1 MLYFFL
7 LLILFLLP
15 LERIDPKGMLPRPDC
30 APRRIPSKKTN
41 RDATKNGKMEATQ
54 QSEINNQTATVK
66 QSQVSTSSGANNR
79 EYTPDNKTGK
89 N

>member
-7 LLILFLLP
+7 LLILFLLL

-41 RDATKNGKMEATQ
+41 RDAHKKWKNGSDPA
-54 QSEINNQTATVK
+54 IRNQ
-66 QSQVSTSSGANNR
+66 
-79 EYTPDNKTGK
+79 
-89 N
+89 